1 MKYDW
6 GSYKKPC
13 RAHVSSIEN
22 HQPGSSLPE
31 WNVSFVERC
40 LHLLQKQPVA
50 SLVLSL
56 TFVSQQMEF
65 SEERGAVK
73 DTDSDNITNE
83 PTKNQ
88 HSQLKAAKLQYR
100 LRVSNVDI
108 LQLKIQI
115 T

>member
-6 GSYKKPC
+6 GSYKEPC

-31 WNVSFVERC
+31 WKVSFVERC
-40 LHLLQKQPVA
+40 LHLLQKWPVA

-56 TFVSQQMEF
+56 TFVSQWMEF
-65 SEERGAVK
+65 SEKRGAVK
-73 DTDSDNITNE
+73 DIDAENITNE

-88 HSQLKAAKLQYR
+88 NSQLKAAKLQYT

-108 LQLKIQI
+108 LQSKIQM